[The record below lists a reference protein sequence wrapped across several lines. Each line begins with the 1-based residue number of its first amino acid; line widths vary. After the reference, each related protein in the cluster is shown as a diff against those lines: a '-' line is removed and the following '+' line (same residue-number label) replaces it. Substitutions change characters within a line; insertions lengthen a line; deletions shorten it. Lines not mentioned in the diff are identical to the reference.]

1 MDREELVLDGTTA
14 LTGRHRRDRSGAPVD
29 ARRSVAPLAAT
40 ARAVRIVVALAL
52 GTAFLTACASQERT
66 VKVIGRPGTVA
77 AAAGAQRPSANVS
90 DEPSATIDPNRPSG
104 IDAAA
109 DVSALTSR
117 FSTVAVTITRA
128 DGSQLQWCLF
138 LADTDELRQRGL
150 QTVTELG
157 GYEGMLFRFGQEQ
170 ATPFWMKGT
179 LLPLSIAFFGSD
191 GSLLSARDMDP
202 CPDEVSAA
210 CPTYPAEVRYADAI
224 ETIIGGLTDAGVVA
238 GSKLAVGQPG
248 CRPNR

>member
-1 MDREELVLDGTTA
+1 MR
-14 LTGRHRRDRSGAPVD
+14 
-29 ARRSVAPLAAT
+29 
-40 ARAVRIVVALAL
+40 VV
-52 GTAFLTACASQERT
+52 
-66 VKVIGRPGTVA
+66 GRPGTVA
-77 AAAGAQRPSANVS
+77 GAAPGAERPSANVS
-90 DEPSATIDPNRPSG
+90 DDASATIDPNRPSA
-104 IDAAA
+104 IDTTA

-117 FSTVAVTITRA
+117 FSTVTVTITRP
-128 DGSQLQWCLF
+128 DGSQLTWCLF

-191 GSLLSARDMDP
+191 GTLLSARDMDP
-202 CPDEVSAA
+202 CPDEASAA
-210 CPTYPAEVRYADAI
+210 CPTYPAEARYADAI
-224 ETIIGGLTDAGVVA
+224 ETIVGGLTDAGVVT
-238 GSKLAVGQPG
+238 GSKLAIGQPG